1 MEKYKPS
8 QKEIKKA
15 EDIMTPKEET
25 MSDVRAGKLAQ
36 FKSFFEE
43 NPVTGLDYNV
53 LRKYA
58 ESLGD
63 KSFLSMDSYSQ
74 QEHYLENKYGKEVRD
89 GIEFIK
95 KSGEKLPLPKI
106 AIEDLRVFAKN
117 SRDEEFIKAGYI
129 PDSKEEKDYLS
140 RYEKEI
146 KETLEKIRKISEAG
160 FEWYENVN
168 FIDDQLEE
176 FEKHFEL
183 KRGEVFFDYDID
195 KLKDYLKSFEL
206 PYMGDNKVYNAFY
219 YGNKD
224 NPAIYQEVWKVVP
237 HIDED
242 NYNGNYLTRYERFV
256 GQSTNDERFEKMKKT
271 LEKFKRTPED
281 REKYERE
288 KLEEERS
295 GRNAS
300 QK

>member
-15 EDIMTPKEET
+15 EDMMTPKEET
-25 MSDVRAGKLAQ
+25 MSDIRAGKLAQ

-43 NPVTGLDYNV
+43 NPVTGVNLRV
-53 LRKYA
+53 LEKYA
-58 ESLGD
+58 ESLSDD
-63 KSFLSMDSYSQ
+63 KFKRYNMSDR
-74 QEHYLENKYGKEVRD
+74 EKYLENKYGKEVRD

-95 KSGEKLPLPKI
+95 KSGEKLPLPRI
-106 AIEDLRVFAKN
+106 TTEALRKYAYYDDKEFNKKN
-117 SRDEEFIKAGYI
+117 YV

-140 RYEKEI
+140 KH
-146 KETLEKIRKISEAG
+146 
-160 FEWYENVN
+160 
-168 FIDDQLEE
+168 QEE
-176 FEKHFEL
+176 FRMGLEQIRRRQETGFMSLNDYSMEHQLADFEEHFNL
-183 KRGEVFFDYDID
+183 KKGESIRYYNID
-195 KLKDYLKSFEL
+195 KLKNYLGTYARLLEGGTIIDIFKYSSSDYLAINQEVSKVISCD
-206 PYMGDNKVYNAFY
+206 GDHGNSMIPTSYECVYNAS
-219 YGNKD
+219 N
-224 NPAIYQEVWKVVP
+224 E
-237 HIDED
+237 
-242 NYNGNYLTRYERFV
+242 
-256 GQSTNDERFEKMKKT
+256 ERFEKMKKT